1 LGLIDLVIILDGKKL
16 SERLLEE
23 VAAEVRKRNLKP
35 SLAAVLVGE
44 DPASKLYIKNKR
56 LACKKVGIKPLV
68 YELPASTSEVE
79 LLKLINQLNYDN
91 GIDAILVQ
99 LPLPKQINENK
110 VLESINPKKDVDG
123 FHPVNLGKL
132 LIGDETFPPATPAGI
147 ITLLENYKI
156 QVEGKNAVVIG
167 RSNIVGKPLSLM
179 LLNRNSTVT
188 VCHSK
193 TRNIKEYCKMAD
205 LLIVAV
211 GKPKFVTE
219 DFVKK
224 GAVVIDV
231 GTNFINGKIVGD
243 VDFEGVISKAKA
255 ITPTPGGVGLMTVA
269 MLMKNTLSLCI
280 NKLVR

>member
-1 LGLIDLVIILDGKKL
+1 
-16 SERLLEE
+16 
-23 VAAEVRKRNLKP
+23 
-35 SLAAVLVGE
+35 
-44 DPASKLYIKNKR
+44 
-56 LACKKVGIKPLV
+56 
-68 YELPASTSEVE
+68 
-79 LLKLINQLNYDN
+79 
-91 GIDAILVQ
+91 
-99 LPLPKQINENK
+99 
-110 VLESINPKKDVDG
+110 
-123 FHPVNLGKL
+123 
-132 LIGDETFPPATPAGI
+132 
-147 ITLLENYKI
+147 
-156 QVEGKNAVVIG
+156 
-167 RSNIVGKPLSLM
+167 
-179 LLNRNSTVT
+179 
-188 VCHSK
+188 
-193 TRNIKEYCKMAD
+193 MAD